1 LLVYYDL
8 ITGSADAAI
17 SGNLDLCA
25 RQFTRGVAR
34 ARSFDFGGSDMT
46 ASARPNR
53 ANLIRLLCVGLPFVL
68 AATATTAQNRQLEVP
83 IHQATRVQLGA
94 AAGSVIVANPAIA
107 DVAVTD
113 ARTLFITGK
122 AYGVTEVI
130 AVDGLGRPLFQRQIV
145 VAPSSAGTVRVWRGR
160 ETTEVTCGATC
171 APAPAGR
178 GS

>member
-1 LLVYYDL
+1 
-8 ITGSADAAI
+8 
-17 SGNLDLCA
+17 
-25 RQFTRGVAR
+25 
-34 ARSFDFGGSDMT
+34 MT
-46 ASARPNR
+46 ASAKPRGVS
-53 ANLIRLLCVGLPFVL
+53 LIRLLLVGLPFVL

-122 AYGVTEVI
+122 AYGVTEII

>member
-1 LLVYYDL
+1 
-8 ITGSADAAI
+8 
-17 SGNLDLCA
+17 
-25 RQFTRGVAR
+25 
-34 ARSFDFGGSDMT
+34 MT
-46 ASARPNR
+46 ASAKPRGTS
-53 ANLIRLLCVGLPFVL
+53 LIRLLLVGLPVVL
-68 AATATTAQNRQLEVP
+68 GATAATAQNRQLEVP

-122 AYGVTEVI
+122 AYGVTEII

-145 VAPSSAGTVRVWRGR
+145 VAPSSAGTVRVWRGQH
-160 ETTEVTCGATC
+160 TTEVTCGATC
-171 APAPAGR
+171 APADAPIATDNTAPGR